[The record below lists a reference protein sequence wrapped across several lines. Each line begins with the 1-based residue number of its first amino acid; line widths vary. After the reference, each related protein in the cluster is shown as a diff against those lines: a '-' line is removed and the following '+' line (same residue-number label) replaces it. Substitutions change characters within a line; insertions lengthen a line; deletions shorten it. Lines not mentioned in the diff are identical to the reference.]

1 MKPRIGNDL
10 IDLDAAHNRGRAAN
24 PRLLSRVLG
33 AGERQW
39 LADSGA
45 GDEGFAMLWSAKE
58 AAYKALKKARPE
70 QVFAPGR
77 WQVDTAALPKS
88 DRLLRTAGVVHHGCI
103 AIDARTVVALCWRRH
118 RHWLHCLALLG
129 PAPTVLDSAVC
140 TLDQERPQAAF
151 TARERAGFVSAESA
165 AVRRLAKRLLHR
177 HGLHAVEIVRPP
189 QGRSLSPPRVLCAGA
204 PAPGTD
210 LSLSHDGRFLAA
222 AVALFG

>member
-10 IDLDAAHNRGRAAN
+10 IDLDAAHNRGRTAN
-24 PRLLSRVLG
+24 PRLLARVLS

-39 LADSGA
+39 LAAGGA
-45 GDEGFAMLWSAKE
+45 GDDGFAMLWSAKE

-77 WQVDTAALPKS
+77 WRVDTAA
-88 DRLLRTAGVVHHGCI
+88 LRTAGVVHHGRI
-103 AIDARTVVALCWRRH
+103 AIDARTVLALRWRRH

-129 PAPTVLDSAVC
+129 PAPAVLDSAVC
-140 TLDQERPQAAF
+140 TVRMLGNDRPRAAF

-165 AVRRLAKRLLHR
+165 AVRRLAKRLLRR
-177 HGLHAVEIVRPP
+177 HGLHAVEIVRTP

-204 PAPGTD
+204 PVPGTD
-210 LSLSHDGRFLAA
+210 LSLSHDGRFVAA
-222 AVALFG
+222 AVAFDG